1 VIASL
6 PTLAR
11 ERLQSADWQRMQAE
25 ALEKLQLTLWPSS
38 YTSSEVRCLLGMH
51 LCAPHPDRVNRVRVA
66 AARPGE
72 WVRRIGRGQAW
83 QIGRYADRLPAIVA
97 LYSAGVSFEEIGR
110 RYGAWTPWVI
120 ERALDIACACIA
132 GYLNESN
139 A

>member
-1 VIASL
+1 MQPRVAPVIVLL
-6 PTLAR
+6 PMLAR

-25 ALEKLQLTLWPSS
+25 ALEKLQLTLWPGS

-83 QIGRYADRLPAIVA
+83 QIGRYADRLPALA
-97 LYSAGVSFEEIGR
+97 GGVSARGALHGGGR
-110 RYGAWTPWVI
+110 RPGA
-120 ERALDIACACIA
+120 
-132 GYLNESN
+132 
-139 A
+139 